1 MKILVYGAG
10 VLGCNLA
17 RNLFRAGRDVTL
29 LARGNWAAEIK
40 QNGLRVKDKFSPR
53 VSVSRIPVVTKLA
66 PDAQYDVIF
75 VVLRY
80 TQLDSA
86 LDTLRENQT
95 KNIVFVG
102 NNVRPRALAAALPE
116 KNVLFA
122 FALSA
127 GHRESDRVVS
137 IDLKKITVG
146 QLSGAASNAGL
157 IGEIFRGTKYKV
169 VYEPNM
175 EDYLLCH
182 AAFVMPAVF
191 ACYKTDGNLKKLR
204 GNTTYL
210 NRLIDANIEGYRAIK
225 NAGHEILPKAD
236 ADFESKKYRKTCLRF
251 FKLMCATSL
260 GKLCASDHAMNA
272 IDEMS
277 ALNRDIKRFFDENGA
292 AYPVWQELEA
302 EAGRYLQ

>member
-1 MKILVYGAG
+1 
-10 VLGCNLA
+10 
-17 RNLFRAGRDVTL
+17 
-29 LARGNWAAEIK
+29 
-40 QNGLRVKDKFSPR
+40 
-53 VSVSRIPVVTKLA
+53 
-66 PDAQYDVIF
+66 
-75 VVLRY
+75 
-80 TQLDSA
+80 
-86 LDTLRENQT
+86 
-95 KNIVFVG
+95 
-102 NNVRPRALAAALPE
+102 
-116 KNVLFA
+116 
-122 FALSA
+122 
-127 GHRESDRVVS
+127 
-137 IDLKKITVG
+137 
-146 QLSGAASNAGL
+146 
-157 IGEIFRGTKYKV
+157 
-169 VYEPNM
+169 M

-302 EAGRYLQ
+302 ESGRYLQ

>member
-17 RNLFRAGRDVTL
+17 RNLVRAGKDVTL

-210 NRLIDANIEGYRAIK
+210 NRLIDANIDGYRAIK

>member
-1 MKILVYGAG
+1 M
-10 VLGCNLA
+10 
-17 RNLFRAGRDVTL
+17 
-29 LARGNWAAEIK
+29 
-40 QNGLRVKDKFSPR
+40 
-53 VSVSRIPVVTKLA
+53 SVSRIPVVTKLA

-102 NNVRPRALAAALPE
+102 NNVRPRALAATLPE

-137 IDLKKITVG
+137 IDLKKITIG

-169 VYEPNM
+169 VYEPNI

-210 NRLIDANIEGYRAIK
+210 NRLIDANIDGYRAIK